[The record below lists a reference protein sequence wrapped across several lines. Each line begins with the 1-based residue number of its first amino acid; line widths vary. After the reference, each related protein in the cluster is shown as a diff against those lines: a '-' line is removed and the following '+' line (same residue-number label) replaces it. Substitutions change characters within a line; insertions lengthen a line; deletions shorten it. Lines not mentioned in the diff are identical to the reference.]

1 LTSSLLTHFKFNQL
15 KPAFIAF
22 SFIALYINN
31 GIRKKYILFSCHAVA
46 SDLCLAD
53 CFTMVNRRISDDLKM
68 AALRLKAKGHSVT
81 EILDITRFSRNTFH
95 RAQRRYN
102 QVGTVAKAQAIG
114 RGRLR
119 KAVRGDIQYLI
130 RLAHHKPVMFLD
142 EYQRQ
147 VDENRFLSLSMTTI
161 HRELIRAGLSV
172 KHVQKMAA
180 ERDSMKRADFRRR
193 ISQYPT
199 TSLLILDEVSKDNRT
214 YSRLWGRAERG
225 ARVEVHQAFVRKRRF
240 SMLAAME
247 LDKGIIAAQVVEGS
261 FTRDLF
267 LRYLRDDLVCTSS
280 ISHSPF
286 LIATTHTT
294 GIKLPLMTP
303 YPGPRSVLVMDNARI
318 HHHEDITDL
327 VESYGS
333 VFDASPLEDH

>member
-1 LTSSLLTHFKFNQL
+1 
-15 KPAFIAF
+15 
-22 SFIALYINN
+22 
-31 GIRKKYILFSCHAVA
+31 
-46 SDLCLAD
+46 
-53 CFTMVNRRISDDLKM
+53 MVNRCISDDLKM
-68 AALRLKAKGHSVT
+68 AALRLKARGRDSVT
-81 EILDITRFSRNTFH
+81 EILDIVRFSHNTFR

-114 RGRLR
+114 RGHPR

-142 EYQRQ
+142 EYQRR
-147 VDENRFLSLSMTTI
+147 VDENRLLSLSMTTI
-161 HRELIRAGLSV
+161 HRKLIQAGLSV

-180 ERDSMKRADFRRR
+180 ERDPMKRANFRRR
-193 ISQYPT
+193 ISHHPT

-214 YSRLWGRAERG
+214 YARLWGRAKHG
-225 ARVEVHQAFVRKRRF
+225 ARVEVHQPFVRKRHF

-267 LRYLRDDLVCTSS
+267 LRYLRDDLVY
-280 ISHSPF
+280 ISFPSCSHL
-286 LIATTHTT
+286 LIAATHT
-294 GIKLPLMTP
+294 KLPLTTP

-327 VESYGS
+327 VESYGV